1 MSEIAI
7 EIMEENLIR
16 MKKKNEVKAVVYMRC
31 AKLSGFTIEAQQ
43 KSITGYCDK
52 NNIEILKIF
61 KDCASGNNYN
71 RPGWKEM
78 LLFLSEHENHNTI
91 LLVTHFDR
99 CTRNF
104 LGALQIVEMLNKKGI
119 KLIES
124 ETGKDITRLFKKNS
138 IHFIISNVQLK
149 IKNK

>member
-1 MSEIAI
+1 
-7 EIMEENLIR
+7 
-16 MKKKNEVKAVVYMRC
+16 MKKKNEVKAVVYLRC

-43 KSITGYCDK
+43 KSLTGYCDK
-52 NNIEILKIF
+52 NSIEILKTF
-61 KDCASGNNYN
+61 ADFASGNNLN
-71 RPGWKEM
+71 RPGWKEL
-78 LLFLSEHENHNTI
+78 LLFLTKREKGNTL

-104 LGALQIVEMLNKKGI
+104 SHALQIIEILEEKGI
-119 KLIES
+119 RLIES

>member
-1 MSEIAI
+1 
-7 EIMEENLIR
+7 
-16 MKKKNEVKAVVYMRC
+16 MKKKNEVKAVVYMRSATQTGC
-31 AKLSGFTIEAQQ
+31 TTIEAQQ
-43 KSITGYCDK
+43 KILTGYCDK
-52 NNIEILKIF
+52 NNIEILKTF
-61 KDCASGNNYN
+61 MDYGSGNNLD
-71 RPGWKEM
+71 RPSWKEM
-78 LLFLSEHENHNTI
+78 LLFLAEGKKSNVI
-91 LLVTHFDR
+91 LLVTHLDR

-104 LGALQIVEMLNKKGI
+104 SQAIKLIEMLKKKGI